1 MNTICPICLQKMR
14 KNNLVIFK
22 CKHQM
27 HLKCYLESLKHAT
40 IKCPLCK
47 DSLNENK
54 KYFKFLNKKF
64 EKVVDSLTI
73 EKILNSFDK

>member
-1 MNTICPICLQKMR
+1 
-14 KNNLVIFK
+14 
-22 CKHQM
+22 M
-27 HLKCYLESLKHAT
+27 HLRCYLVSLKHAN

-73 EKILNSFDK
+73 EKILDSFDK